1 MAAVAQSGARE
12 ALSAYPSSP
21 VSATCGDT
29 SSLAHGDSP
38 SSMRSPRCEAFVM
51 TGDKILNLDHHVSP
65 SYAKVARDQ
74 LPPST
79 QILEQQRPRPPQL
92 AEFPSV
98 RRSMRTSRIPTSRS
112 QPEAVSAQRQVS
124 CPDPVRSVI
133 LQASFRAARHR
144 RSACQRPRWKAR
156 HRERRRLR

>member
-1 MAAVAQSGARE
+1 MAGVVDLSPHCQGTSPPSVVFSASLRAKVFSQLISCITFVEVGRAFHLLRSFLHQAHFRRVFMAAVAQSGARE

-65 SYAKVARDQ
+65 SYAKVSDCAAFILRVVPAHRDVY
-74 LPPST
+74 
-79 QILEQQRPRPPQL
+79 E
-92 AEFPSV
+92 
-98 RRSMRTSRIPTSRS
+98 M
-112 QPEAVSAQRQVS
+112 
-124 CPDPVRSVI
+124 VI
-133 LQASFRAARHR
+133 DCGYH
-144 RSACQRPRWKAR
+144 
-156 HRERRRLR
+156 